1 MNRRSEW
8 AGHGWFTGLASG
20 AGIGFLYGSMKD
32 ILSPSIRH
40 LAGAAALAL
49 TFGGAVAQ
57 EAAAEPKIVDIEA
70 TLKTEKGDIKV
81 KLYAAKAPVTVANF
95 LNLAKRGYYD
105 GVTFHRVEE
114 DFVIQGGDPSG
125 TGRGG
130 PGYFI
135 ENEIAE
141 GLKHDRAGILSM
153 ARKREPDTNGS
164 QFFITLGETPHLD
177 GGYSIFGE
185 VTEGLGMVE
194 SIERGD
200 KILGIEVHGSTDALF
215 AKLEKRLDEWNAILD
230 ERVKAQE
237 TAEKSGQ

>member
-1 MNRRSEW
+1 MID
-8 AGHGWFTGLASG
+8 T
-20 AGIGFLYGSMKD
+20 
-32 ILSPSIRH
+32 LSRTIRH
-40 LAGAAALAL
+40 LVGAAALAASL
-49 TFGGAVAQ
+49 GGVIAQ
-57 EAAAEPKIVDIEA
+57 ETAIEPEIADIEA
-70 TLKTEKGDIKV
+70 TLKTEKGLVKV
-81 KLYAAKAPVTVANF
+81 KIYASKVPVTAANF
-95 LNLAKRGYYD
+95 LNLAKRDYYD

-135 ENEIAE
+135 ENEIVE
-141 GLKHDRAGILSM
+141 GLLHNRAGILSM

-185 VTEGLGMVE
+185 VTEGLEVVE

-200 KILGIEVHGSTDALF
+200 KILDIEVHGSTDALF

-230 ERVKAQE
+230 ERAKAQE
-237 TAEKSGQ
+237 TADKSGQ